1 MKEKLSDSFIYTVT
15 PHVKAVEAPNT
26 LEQSGAWLVNVGGWF
41 SSDQQDIFFSF
52 LVIM

>member
-1 MKEKLSDSFIYTVT
+1 MKEKLSGSFIYTVT

-41 SSDQQDIFFSF
+41 SFDQQDIFFPS
-52 LVIM
+52 